1 MKHADVQRKPPR
13 PGRNGGTLRDFASSG
28 NPGGRPAGIVDSR
41 QALYRCLALSVEDL
55 ELVRD
60 GKPPRGWPDKAV
72 ASAYSLAA
80 GLILSGRTA
89 GSSATIVYDRSEGAV
104 TQKHEWKADD
114 VERVAGALG
123 VDPKALIAQA
133 DKLQKALKK

>member
-1 MKHADVQRKPPR
+1 M
-13 PGRNGGTLRDFASSG
+13 
-28 NPGGRPAGIVDSR
+28 
-41 QALYRCLALSVEDL
+41 
-55 ELVRD
+55 RD
-60 GKPPRGWPDKAV
+60 GNPPRGWPDKAV